1 MAVKKFSTDSSI
13 KNSFKL
19 SRGATSVAKPEAPTI
34 GAVAAGAT
42 PSTQVTVAYT
52 AATLG
57 AAASTFTATSTPSSL
72 TGTGSSPITV
82 SGLTAS
88 TSYTFTVKASNANGD
103 SLASAASSSITTSVI
118 PNSYESIATTT
129 VGGGGASTI
138 TFSSIPATFTHLQIR
153 AIIRST
159 TTGADAWVNV
169 YLNSDTTT
177 SNYINHN
184 LFGNGTS
191 ASAGV
196 NTGSDGNLIGRAMG
210 SASGASDVFAPN
222 IFDILDYANTN
233 KFTTTRTLIGQDN
246 NGSRNLVGLVSNLW
260 RNTAAVTNIQFTTA
274 NNFAQYT
281 QFALYG
287 IKGA

>member
-103 SLASAASSSITTSVI
+103 SPASAASSSITTSAL
-118 PNSYESIATTT
+118 PTAYESIATVT
-129 VGGGGASTI
+129 VSSATPTI

-196 NTGSDGNLIGRAMG
+196 NSGSDGNLISRAMG

>member
-82 SGLTAS
+82 SGLS
-88 TSYTFTVKASNANGD
+88 PGTSYTFTVKASNANGD
-103 SLASAASSSITTSVI
+103 SPASAASSSITTSAL
-118 PNSYESIATTT
+118 PTAYESIATVT
-129 VGGGGASTI
+129 VSSATPTI

-196 NTGSDGNLIGRAMG
+196 NSGSDGNLISRAMG

-260 RNTAAVTNIQFTTA
+260 RNTAAVTTIEFTTA